1 MSIFPAIVVI
11 SHLVC
16 MPSVAILS
24 EFVDS
29 MAESGTRQCARS
41 LGYSYRLHRSGAG
54 CRLDRSRRGRTP
66 APDTHP
72 GVHRGRRR
80 KPWTPGHSG
89 DLSVSGKYKKLNCN
103 LHEDFFLIQ
112 KLQFTLF
119 RQINTVGSFP
129 LFTHFC
135 RKKYFHA
142 SNFVY

>member
-29 MAESGTRQCARS
+29 MAESGTKQCARS

-72 GVHRGRRR
+72 EVHRGRRR
-80 KPWTPGHSG
+80 KPLTPGHSG
-89 DLSVSGKYKKLNCN
+89 DLSVSGKYKKLNFN
-103 LHEDFFLIQ
+103 LHEDFFFNSKIA
-112 KLQFTLF
+112 
-119 RQINTVGSFP
+119 IYSFSSD
-129 LFTHFC
+129 
-135 RKKYFHA
+135 KY
-142 SNFVY
+142 SW